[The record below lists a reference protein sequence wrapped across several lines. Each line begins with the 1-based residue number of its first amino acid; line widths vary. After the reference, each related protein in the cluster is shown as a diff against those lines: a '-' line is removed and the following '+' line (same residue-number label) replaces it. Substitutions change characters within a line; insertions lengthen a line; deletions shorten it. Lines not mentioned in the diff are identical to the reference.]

1 MTGDALTPREVAEQL
16 GVTVRT
22 VQRWVTHGRLSATR
36 IGGRVRIAPESLAAI
51 TQPGSGAGGSPRP
64 TPEVQPIRAVLVAN
78 RGEVVGR
85 VARTAHRLGMRV
97 IGVQAPDD
105 VPPRG
110 VDLTL
115 PVASYLDGEAMI
127 DAARRAGADA
137 VHPGYG
143 FLAESASFAQSV
155 LDAGLTWV
163 GPPPAAMAALGD
175 KAAGRR
181 RAAGLGIPVIPGY
194 DGEAQ
199 HDDGLA
205 AAALRI
211 GFPLLVKP
219 AAGGGG
225 KGMQVVRDPARLR
238 DALAISR
245 REARSAFADDRLVL
259 ERLLVGPR
267 HVEVQVVFD
276 RSGRGIHLSERDCS
290 TQRRHQKM
298 VEESPAPTVSAD
310 LGGRLGAAALSLAG
324 AVGYVGAGTVEFL
337 LTDGGEFFF
346 LEMNTRL
353 QVEHP
358 VTEAVTGR
366 DLIEDQLRIAAG
378 EPLALQPGPMPP
390 NGHAIEARLYAED
403 PDAGFLPAAGRVARI
418 RWPSGVRID
427 TALAEGDVISD
438 RYDPLLAKL
447 IAHGPTRA
455 AALAALRVALDRT
468 QLLGV
473 RTNLR
478 FLRWLMVQRVM
489 TAGQMRTDTL
499 ASLPLPGPPEA
510 SAEAWVDAA
519 RSLRGAE
526 AGESWRGGWRLAAPA
541 AVRLRLGDEERRV
554 ESSTG
559 GPELPVADGSAF
571 VDVDGQSL
579 EFSVALPPSVEEAAR
594 HAAAHA
600 GASAALV
607 SPMPGRVIAVRA
619 LVGDPV
625 RAHQAVVV
633 IEAMKMEHAVITPL
647 AGRLTAVHVGIGQ
660 QVERGDLL
668 AEVSA

>member
-1 MTGDALTPREVAEQL
+1 
-16 GVTVRT
+16 
-22 VQRWVTHGRLSATR
+22 
-36 IGGRVRIAPESLAAI
+36 
-51 TQPGSGAGGSPRP
+51 
-64 TPEVQPIRAVLVAN
+64 
-78 RGEVVGR
+78 
-85 VARTAHRLGMRV
+85 
-97 IGVQAPDD
+97 
-105 VPPRG
+105 
-110 VDLTL
+110 
-115 PVASYLDGEAMI
+115 
-127 DAARRAGADA
+127 
-137 VHPGYG
+137 
-143 FLAESASFAQSV
+143 
-155 LDAGLTWV
+155 
-163 GPPPAAMAALGD
+163 
-175 KAAGRR
+175 
-181 RAAGLGIPVIPGY
+181 
-194 DGEAQ
+194 
-199 HDDGLA
+199 
-205 AAALRI
+205 
-211 GFPLLVKP
+211 
-219 AAGGGG
+219 
-225 KGMQVVRDPARLR
+225 
-238 DALAISR
+238 
-245 REARSAFADDRLVL
+245 
-259 ERLLVGPR
+259 
-267 HVEVQVVFD
+267 
-276 RSGRGIHLSERDCS
+276 
-290 TQRRHQKM
+290 
-298 VEESPAPTVSAD
+298 
-310 LGGRLGAAALSLAG
+310 
-324 AVGYVGAGTVEFL
+324 VEFL

-358 VTEAVTGR
+358 VTEAITGR
-366 DLIEDQLRIAAG
+366 DLVEDQLRIAAG
-378 EPLALQPGPMPP
+378 EPVMAAGAAPI
-390 NGHAIEARLYAED
+390 GHAIEARLYAED
-403 PDAGFLPAAGRVARI
+403 PDAGFLPAAGRLARV
-418 RWPSGVRID
+418 RWPDGVRLD
-427 TALAEGDVISD
+427 TAVAEGDIVSD

-541 AVRLRLGDEERRV
+541 AVRLLLGDEERRV
-554 ESSTG
+554 EPSG
-559 GPELPVADGSAF
+559 GVNPDVAVVDGAAF

-660 QVERGDLL
+660 QVQRGDLL